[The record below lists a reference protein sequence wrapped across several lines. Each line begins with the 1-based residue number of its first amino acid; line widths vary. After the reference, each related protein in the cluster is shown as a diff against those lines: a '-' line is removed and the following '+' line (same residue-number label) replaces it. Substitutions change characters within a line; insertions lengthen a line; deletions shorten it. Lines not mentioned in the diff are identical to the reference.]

1 MHLSGYMPVV
11 MTHICQRIRDSNP
24 EFVMLEI
31 LPQSNISFI
40 GLFYIEKYIYHPLYG
55 FQGLGFMKIY
65 WFPFWLI
72 VLLLGDFNNTL
83 IFSHS
88 QQFRNSS
95 SSASLD
101 SSTEDQ
107 GFICCLKV
115 SLWTEAVL
123 LNLRH
128 PMNKHFCLMV
138 LVLDPRHLLLLY
150 MIPNIKG
157 GYCF

>member
-1 MHLSGYMPVV
+1 MYLLGYMPVV
-11 MTHICQRIRDSNP
+11 MTHICQCIRDSNP
-24 EFVMLEI
+24 ESVMLEI
-31 LPQSNISFI
+31 LPQSNKSFI
-40 GLFYIEKYIYHPLYG
+40 GLLYIEKYIYQPLYG

-72 VLLLGDFNNTL
+72 MLLLGDFSISL

-95 SSASLD
+95 SSNSLD

-107 GFICCLKV
+107 GFIFCLKV

-123 LNLRH
+123 LNLCHVTQRTS
-128 PMNKHFCLMV
+128 
-138 LVLDPRHLLLLY
+138 
-150 MIPNIKG
+150 ISA
-157 GYCF
+157 